1 MVYNKASEEKKW
13 KKWKQKEEQILKENG
28 MTDDKILELRRYDW
42 RDFNAERRFKKWQLT
57 NYNIL
62 DQITFT
68 ELKLPI
74 RDMRDVINQIED
86 EHLYQVM
93 IKAHI
98 QELVILYLKM
108 YGYKNKEIASIMNIS
123 ESIVRKRLS
132 NIRKKLKEFSI

>member
-42 RDFNAERRFKKWQLT
+42 KDFNAERRFKKWQLT
-57 NYNIL
+57 NYNFIN
-62 DQITFT
+62 QVPFT

-74 RDMRDVINQIED
+74 RDMSDVMDQIED

-93 IKAHI
+93 IKAQI

-132 NIRKKLKEFSI
+132 NIRKKLK

>member
-42 RDFNAERRFKKWQLT
+42 RDFNSERRFKKWQLT
-57 NYNIL
+57 NYNFIN
-62 DQITFT
+62 QVPFT

-74 RDMRDVINQIED
+74 RDMSDVIDQIED
-86 EHLYQVM
+86 ENLYQVM

-132 NIRKKLKEFSI
+132 NIRKKLK

>member
-28 MTDDKILELRRYDW
+28 MTDDKIIELRRYDW

-57 NYNIL
+57 NYNFIN
-62 DQITFT
+62 QVPFT

-74 RDMRDVINQIED
+74 RDMSDVLDQIED
-86 EHLYQVM
+86 ENLYQVM

-108 YGYKNKEIASIMNIS
+108 YGYKNREIASIMNIS

-132 NIRKKLKEFSI
+132 NIRKKIK

>member
-42 RDFNAERRFKKWQLT
+42 RDFNSERRFKKWQLT
-57 NYNIL
+57 NYNFIN
-62 DQITFT
+62 QVPFT

-74 RDMRDVINQIED
+74 RDMSDVIDQIED
-86 EHLYQVM
+86 ENLYQVM

-98 QELVILYLKM
+98 QELVILFLRM
-108 YGYKNKEIASIMNIS
+108 CLIH
-123 ESIVRKRLS
+123 
-132 NIRKKLKEFSI
+132 

>member
-42 RDFNAERRFKKWQLT
+42 RDFNDERRFKKWQLT

-62 DQITFT
+62 DQIPFT

-74 RDMRDVINQIED
+74 RDMSDVIDQIED
-86 EHLYQVM
+86 ENLYQVM

-132 NIRKKLKEFSI
+132 NIRKKLK

>member
-57 NYNIL
+57 NYNFIN
-62 DQITFT
+62 QVPFT

-74 RDMRDVINQIED
+74 RDMSDVIDQIED
-86 EHLYQVM
+86 ENLYQVM

-98 QELVILYLKM
+98 QDLVILYLKM

-132 NIRKKLKEFSI
+132 NIRKKLK

>member
-62 DQITFT
+62 DQIPFT

-74 RDMRDVINQIED
+74 RDMSDVLDQIED

-132 NIRKKLKEFSI
+132 NIRKKLK

>member
-1 MVYNKASEEKKW
+1 MET
-13 KKWKQKEEQILKENG
+13 KEEQILKENG

-42 RDFNAERRFKKWQLT
+42 RDFNSERRFKKWQLT
-57 NYNIL
+57 NYNFIN
-62 DQITFT
+62 QVPFT

-74 RDMRDVINQIED
+74 RDMSDVIDQIED
-86 EHLYQVM
+86 ENLYQVM

-132 NIRKKLKEFSI
+132 NIRKKLK